1 MSYTH
6 FTLSERESLQFFLN
20 QGKSFREI
28 AKIMGRSPSTISR
41 EVKRN
46 WSKKATPY
54 HNWHA
59 PTNYK
64 HRRKAC
70 HRKNNLQN
78 NKEMYQFVF
87 EGLLQYWSPEI
98 VAG

>member
-1 MSYTH
+1 
-6 FTLSERESLQFFLN
+6 
-20 QGKSFREI
+20 
-28 AKIMGRSPSTISR
+28 MGRSPSTISR

-46 WSKKATPY
+46 WSKKANHY
-54 HNWHA
+54 NYWHA
-59 PTNYK
+59 QTNYK

-70 HRKNNLQN
+70 HRKNNLQH

-98 VAG
+98 IAGKWNSTHDENNRLHLL